1 MSTPQSCEAAMRASL
16 ATLAPHCPAAKLAEL
31 VALVDSTMLES
42 TRYYHHLTH
51 ALMVGGSDDPLDM
64 LVGLF
69 HDLIQVNVDQD
80 LAPAARAQF
89 EGTIHSPAP
98 LSYAL
103 IDSPSTRSDRTFEM
117 VRMMFGLA
125 PGQTL
130 SPFGGQNEFLSALA
144 AAKALAPVLD
154 EADIV
159 AVTLAIEATLH
170 FRKDNADVPRASLH
184 KLAMLNEHF
193 ALGLSENALR
203 AQVHRS
209 VRLANRDV
217 CSFGSDDLIALL
229 DDTWDLMLES
239 SPDLRRTEGA
249 GLTSYRQTLH
259 RMTHFLGSLTAPV
272 IYRQFD
278 SEPDAAN
285 FEALTLR
292 TARNIS
298 AIRSIMHC
306 KLLATS
312 LLEAAAASAEAKFL
326 PQRHALAGVAGI
338 GARVEPAMLP
348 ILAVGSDA
356 VVEFDIRQS
365 PLSYAIAASMT
376 ASTIERCLQGLDP
389 VAPVP
394 GGLLAMV
401 PEKISAQA
409 RVLAASMI
417 RG

>member
-1 MSTPQSCEAAMRASL
+1 MSTGQSCEAAMRASL
-16 ATLAPHCPAAKLAEL
+16 ATLAPRCPAAKLTEL

-51 ALMVGGSDDPLDM
+51 ALMVGGSNDPLDM

-69 HDLIQVNVDQD
+69 HDLIQVNVDQG
-80 LAPAARAQF
+80 LAPAARAQL
-89 EGTIHSPAP
+89 EGMIHSPAP

-144 AAKALAPVLD
+144 AAKALASVLD

-170 FRKDNADVPRASLH
+170 FRKDLDDVPRASLH
-184 KLAMLNEHF
+184 KLEMLNEHF
-193 ALGLSENALR
+193 SLGLSQNALR

-249 GLTSYRQTLH
+249 GLTRYRQTLH

-292 TARNIS
+292 TARNIA

-312 LLEAAAASAEAKFL
+312 LLEAAAASAEAQFL
-326 PQRHALAGVAGI
+326 PKRHALAGVAGI

-348 ILAVGSDA
+348 VLAVGSDA

-409 RVLAASMI
+409 RVLAGSMI

>member
-1 MSTPQSCEAAMRASL
+1 
-16 ATLAPHCPAAKLAEL
+16 
-31 VALVDSTMLES
+31 
-42 TRYYHHLTH
+42 
-51 ALMVGGSDDPLDM
+51 
-64 LVGLF
+64 
-69 HDLIQVNVDQD
+69 
-80 LAPAARAQF
+80 
-89 EGTIHSPAP
+89 
-98 LSYAL
+98 
-103 IDSPSTRSDRTFEM
+103 
-117 VRMMFGLA
+117 
-125 PGQTL
+125 
-130 SPFGGQNEFLSALA
+130 
-144 AAKALAPVLD
+144 
-154 EADIV
+154 
-159 AVTLAIEATLH
+159 
-170 FRKDNADVPRASLH
+170 
-184 KLAMLNEHF
+184 
-193 ALGLSENALR
+193 
-203 AQVHRS
+203 
-209 VRLANRDV
+209 
-217 CSFGSDDLIALL
+217 
-229 DDTWDLMLES
+229 MLES

-249 GLTSYRQTLH
+249 GLTRYRQTLH

-292 TARNIS
+292 TARNIA

-312 LLEAAAASAEAKFL
+312 LLEAAAASAEAQFL
-326 PQRHALAGVAGI
+326 PKRHALAGVAGI

-348 ILAVGSDA
+348 VLAVGSDA

-409 RVLAASMI
+409 RVLAGSMI